1 MFCVRAELISLFGFS
16 AEGLLLFRGAAAAA
30 ASVCL
35 GALGLHKV
43 TQLLI
48 ATKIRLQ

>member
-1 MFCVRAELISLFGFS
+1 MFCVRAEFISLFAFS
-16 AEGLLLFRGAAAAA
+16 AEGQLPYRSAAA
-30 ASVCL
+30 ASVRL

-48 ATKIRLQ
+48 TTKIRLQ